1 MVILEAPSN
10 GENAAAVI
18 FESLGLAKYKV
29 ISITGGG
36 GKTSLMFALGRHS
49 SKDTFTILTTTT
61 KIFPPQKD
69 GSLFAMTAGTEDL
82 IRTLSG
88 IGPSASMVTAAKGK
102 VGEKLNGYDPEEI
115 AEIASGCP
123 VGRIIVEADGSR
135 GLSLKAYEAWE
146 PPVPAVTD
154 CHFIVAGADIFT
166 SPLSPANAFRF
177 DIIKEKFSLQ
187 AGEMISLANCA
198 ALLSNREEYLKNSP
212 EAAMRILFIN
222 KCDLLTDEAIDNI
235 YEKIPLLLKGYD
247 YLAMGSLK
255 MDAIYKARKLKR

>member
-1 MVILEAPSN
+1 MGEPSN
-10 GENAAAVI
+10 GGNVAAVI
-18 FESLGLAKYKV
+18 FESLGLAEYKV

-49 SKDTFTILTTTT
+49 SKETLTLLTTTT

-69 GSLFAMTAGTEDL
+69 ECPFRMTAGTKDL
-82 IRTLSG
+82 IKALGG
-88 IGPSASMVTAAKGK
+88 IASSATMVTAAKGK
-102 VGEKLNGYDPEEI
+102 AGEKLYGYDPEEI
-115 AEIASGCP
+115 SEIASGSP
-123 VGRIIVEADGSR
+123 VGRTIVEADGSR

-146 PPVPAVTD
+146 PPVPAVTE
-154 CHFIVAGADIFT
+154 CHFVLVGADIFT

-187 AGEMISLANCA
+187 PGEMISLANCA

-222 KCDLLTDEAIDNI
+222 KCDLFTDEAIDNI

-247 YLAMGSLK
+247 YLVMGSLK